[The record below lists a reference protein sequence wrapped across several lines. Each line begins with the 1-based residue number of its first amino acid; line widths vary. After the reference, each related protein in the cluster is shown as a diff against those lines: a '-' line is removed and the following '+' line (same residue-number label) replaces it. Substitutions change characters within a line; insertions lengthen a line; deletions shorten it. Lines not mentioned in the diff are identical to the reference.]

1 MKYENVR
8 GIVVKSFDYLESD
21 KLLTLLTF
29 EKGLLTIKAKGV
41 RKNGAKLAF
50 SARQFFCG
58 DFECVESHGK
68 LIMTGVA
75 RVHDFSDIASDLDKY
90 YTACHFAD
98 IALAVIMEE
107 HPDEEM
113 LRMFLNALHILTKES
128 VSLKLLISIY
138 EIRTAA
144 LSGFAPV
151 MDECVVCGSHD
162 KAMRFS
168 LDHGGLVCCAPGVE
182 IDESIKRF
190 IETLTDCEM
199 KEMFSL
205 TVPENSLDQLSKL
218 SRRYI
223 ETVLDRKFTTLNS
236 INGI

>member
-8 GIVVKSFDYLESD
+8 GIVVKCFDYLESD

-41 RKNGAKLAF
+41 RKNGSKLAYG
-50 SARQFFCG
+50 ARQFFCG

-75 RVHDFSDIASDLDKY
+75 RVHDFSDIAADLDKY
-90 YTACHFAD
+90 YAACHFAE

-113 LRMFLNALHILTKES
+113 LRMFLNTLHMLTKES
-128 VSLKLLISIY
+128 INLKLLISMY
-138 EIRTAA
+138 EMRAA
-144 LSGFAPV
+144 AISGFAPV
-151 MDECVVCGSHD
+151 MDECVVCGSD
-162 KAMRFS
+162 KSEMRFS
-168 LDHGGLVCCAPGVE
+168 FDHGGLVCCAPGAE
-182 IDESIKRF
+182 IDEYIKSF
-190 IETLTDCEM
+190 IETLSQCEM
-199 KEMFSL
+199 KKMFSL
-205 TVPENSLDQLSKL
+205 TVPESSLIKLGKL

-223 ETVLDRKFTTLNS
+223 ETVLDKKFTALDS
-236 INGI
+236 ISEG